1 MKKLALLALVAAL
14 ATSCSDDETSI
25 PQEDLQL
32 ATPALH
38 MKVSTASGESP
49 FTGVLTVMPC
59 QPESSIYFG
68 NYVNHRLTPFYGY
81 YMVKDGEFYESSS
94 NRELLLP
101 MGDYNMIYWGTPKY
115 EEPIYSNP
123 AVREPSYSI
132 GGDLSQQAFSLLKMS
147 NDTTYYPVYDLVH
160 AVQNVNIGTDELVA
174 SLQRVVAGIKVS
186 VKNQEGSTLSS
197 NIESVVIGITGIARE
212 LDFYTGQ
219 PQGDACTV
227 AFPLVQSVDG
237 TEMTNGTVMLFPSY
251 GNPEFQM
258 SIKLKNGTVKRFKQ
272 TLKSPLVA
280 NTKLTL
286 NLTVGDIFTGD
297 VSGDFTMED
306 WKEDNENIDVPIIE

>member
-1 MKKLALLALVAAL
+1 M
-14 ATSCSDDETSI
+14 
-25 PQEDLQL
+25 
-32 ATPALH
+32 
-38 MKVSTASGESP
+38 
-49 FTGVLTVMPC
+49 
-59 QPESSIYFG
+59 
-68 NYVNHRLTPFYGY
+68 
-81 YMVKDGEFYESSS
+81 
-94 NRELLLP
+94 
-101 MGDYNMIYWGTPKY
+101 
-115 EEPIYSNP
+115 
-123 AVREPSYSI
+123 
-132 GGDLSQQAFSLLKMS
+132 
-147 NDTTYYPVYDLVH
+147 
-160 AVQNVNIGTDELVA
+160 QNVNIGTDELVA

-227 AFPLVQSVDG
+227 AFPLVRSVDG

-258 SIKLKNGTVKRFKQ
+258 SIKLKNGTVKHFKQ